1 MTTQDIFFQD
11 EWFDTLLYTMQNH
24 MNSVHK
30 CCVITSYATDTF
42 PQIIVQRTDVT
53 DLFSGVVRMN
63 IDCTVCT
70 DYEGCKQEHD
80 IINGLKKCFER
91 SIDLGVA
98 DIILR
103 CNLSSSQKCVHA
115 QGGPPAGGGDPRD
128 GGRDASPPP
137 RERVKRRGGFS
148 GSTQAP
154 TCVHTCVLG

>member
-80 IINGLKKCFER
+80 IVNGLKKCFER

-103 CNLSSSQKCVHA
+103 HQNTAYKKSDKKNRYATVVFKATLRIKSNESVA
-115 QGGPPAGGGDPRD
+115 
-128 GGRDASPPP
+128 
-137 RERVKRRGGFS
+137 
-148 GSTQAP
+148 
-154 TCVHTCVLG
+154 